1 MIDNTNDEDRNESEH
16 QHPTDV
22 LSAYDRIKSFYA
34 KLLYEKV
41 FIDTLLFEH
50 ETNLF
55 EKNKNLIKSD
65 IGFSLSILACI

>member
-1 MIDNTNDEDRNESEH
+1 MINNISNSHDLNQQESENML
-16 QHPTDV
+16 QNDI
-22 LSAYDRIKSFYA
+22 LSTYDRIKSFYA

-55 EKNKNLIKSD
+55 EKNKNLI
-65 IGFSLSILACI
+65 